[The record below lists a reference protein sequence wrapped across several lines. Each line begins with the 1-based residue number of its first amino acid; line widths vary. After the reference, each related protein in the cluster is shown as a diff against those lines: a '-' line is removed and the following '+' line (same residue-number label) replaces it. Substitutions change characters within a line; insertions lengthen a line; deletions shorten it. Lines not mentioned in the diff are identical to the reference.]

1 MIKIFYDYQIFAWQK
16 YGGISRYIYE
26 LAIRLFESDDL
37 DLKILAGFFVNQ
49 YLKHTQPGLAIGTLV
64 PKLPKTGNLIRIF
77 DRNFSR
83 LWFGISQPQI
93 VHETFY
99 DKESVT
105 PKSAKTVLTVY
116 DFTDEKFSPGN
127 PIIAA
132 KTAAIK
138 RADHLICI
146 SENTR
151 KDLLER
157 FDIEP
162 SMVSVIYLASS
173 LKDIGNAS
181 NSEEQSIEGNNQVDS
196 PYILYVGDRSGYKN
210 FNRLLEAYGKSP
222 SLVKDFKLICFGSLP
237 LSDRDF
243 ALMQSL
249 GIPEGR
255 VTWMTGDDTTLAT
268 FYKRAAAL
276 AYPSLYEGF
285 GFPPLEALSMGCP
298 VICSNTSSMPEVSGD
313 AAEYFDP
320 YTVESITAALE
331 KVLYSA
337 TRVEQLVQRGNER
350 AKLFSWDEIAE
361 QTKQVYL
368 SLVDK

>member
-1 MIKIFYDYQIFAWQK
+1 MIKIFFDYQVFSWQK

-26 LAIRLFESDDL
+26 IAIRLFESENL
-37 DLKILAGFFVNQ
+37 ELKILAGAYVNQ
-49 YLKHTQPGLAIGTLV
+49 YLKQTKPGLVIGTLI
-64 PKLPKTGNLIRIF
+64 PKLPKTGNLTRIL
-77 DRNFSR
+77 DHNFSK
-83 LWFGISQPQI
+83 LWLQVAQPQI

-99 DKESVT
+99 NRERVA
-105 PKSAKTVLTVY
+105 PNNVKTVLTVY
-116 DFTDEKFSPGN
+116 DFTDEKFSPDN
-127 PIIAA
+127 PIIKA
-132 KTAAIK
+132 KESAIK

-162 SMVSVIYLASS
+162 SKVSVIYLASS
-173 LKDIGNAS
+173 LKDRESVS
-181 NSEEQSIEGNNQVDS
+181 NDEIIDIERNNQVDS

-210 FNRLLEAYGKSP
+210 FNRLLEAYSKSP
-222 SLVKDFKLICFGSLP
+222 TLVKDFKLICFGSLP
-237 LSDRDF
+237 LNEHDF

-255 VTWMTGDDTTLAT
+255 VTWTTGDDTTLAA

-285 GFPPLEALSMGCP
+285 GFPPLEALSIGCP
-298 VICSNTSSMPEVSGD
+298 VVCSNTSSMPEVSGD

-320 YTVESITAALE
+320 YTIESITAALE
-331 KVLYSA
+331 KVLYSPA
-337 TRVEQLVQRGNER
+337 RIEQLTQRGYER

-361 QTKQVYL
+361 QTEQVYL
-368 SLVDK
+368 SLV

>member
-1 MIKIFYDYQIFAWQK
+1 MIKIFYDYQVFSWQR

-26 LAIRLFESDDL
+26 LAIRLFESDNL
-37 DLKILAGFFVNQ
+37 DLKILAGIYVNQ
-49 YLKHTQPGLAIGTLV
+49 YLKQTKPGLVIGALV
-64 PKLPKTGNLIRIF
+64 PKIPKTGNLIQIF
-77 DRNFSR
+77 DRNFSK
-83 LWFGISQPQI
+83 LWFGLSQPQI

-99 DKESVT
+99 NKKRVA
-105 PKSAKTVLTVY
+105 PQNVKTVLTVY
-116 DFTDEKFSPGN
+116 DFTDEKFSPDN
-127 PIIAA
+127 PITSA
-132 KTAAIK
+132 KTAAIN

-162 SMVSVIYLASS
+162 SKVSVIYLASS
-173 LKDIGNAS
+173 LRDAVSVGNDKI
-181 NSEEQSIEGNNQVDS
+181 QREGNNQLDS

-210 FNRLLEAYGKSP
+210 FNRFLEAYGKSA
-222 SLVKDFKLICFGSLP
+222 SLVKDFKLVCFGSLP
-237 LSDRDF
+237 LDDRDF

-255 VTWMTGDDTTLAT
+255 VTWTTGDDATLAN
-268 FYKRAAAL
+268 FYKNAAAL

-298 VICSNTSSMPEVSGD
+298 VVCSNTSSMPEVSGD

-320 YTVESITAALE
+320 YAVESITAALE
-331 KVLYSA
+331 RVLYSPA
-337 TRVEQLVQRGNER
+337 KVEQLTQRGYER

-368 SLVDK
+368 SLA

>member
-1 MIKIFYDYQIFAWQK
+1 
-16 YGGISRYIYE
+16 
-26 LAIRLFESDDL
+26 
-37 DLKILAGFFVNQ
+37 
-49 YLKHTQPGLAIGTLV
+49 
-64 PKLPKTGNLIRIF
+64 
-77 DRNFSR
+77 
-83 LWFGISQPQI
+83 
-93 VHETFY
+93 
-99 DKESVT
+99 
-105 PKSAKTVLTVY
+105 
-116 DFTDEKFSPGN
+116 
-127 PIIAA
+127 
-132 KTAAIK
+132 
-138 RADHLICI
+138 
-146 SENTR
+146 
-151 KDLLER
+151 
-157 FDIEP
+157 
-162 SMVSVIYLASS
+162 
-173 LKDIGNAS
+173 
-181 NSEEQSIEGNNQVDS
+181 
-196 PYILYVGDRSGYKN
+196 
-210 FNRLLEAYGKSP
+210 
-222 SLVKDFKLICFGSLP
+222 
-237 LSDRDF
+237 
-243 ALMQSL
+243 MQSL